1 MFTTQFHVKE
11 QGAAKPIHGRR
22 RRQDESV
29 SKKVLDIDRRFI
41 DVFSVSLWLTNS
53 KQKHTTETQRTQRL
67 HREEGLL
74 TCCAK
79 PHRISEAARSSPER
93 NPRKR
98 SQQSPPLRRGV

>member
-41 DVFSVSLWLTNS
+41 DAYSALKLTLIAEDAEIRRGPQRKTVSLVVDSWCP
-53 KQKHTTETQRTQRL
+53 R
-67 HREEGLL
+67 LL
-74 TCCAK
+74 TLFVTHVIDKSILLGFLKTGDMAW
-79 PHRISEAARSSPER
+79 R
-93 NPRKR
+93 
-98 SQQSPPLRRGV
+98 L

>member
-41 DVFSVSLWLTNS
+41 DVISALNIFSRLIV
-53 KQKHTTETQRTQRL
+53 TQRTQRYA
-67 HREEGLL
+67 EIAEKKCLL
-74 TCCAK
+74 G
-79 PHRISEAARSSPER
+79 SE
-93 NPRKR
+93 
-98 SQQSPPLRRGV
+98 LRLTGMLS

>member
-41 DVFSVSLWLTNS
+41 DAFSALNGNT
-53 KQKHTTETQRTQRL
+53 KRRGAQRYAESR
-67 HREEGLL
+67 RED
-74 TCCAK
+74 
-79 PHRISEAARSSPER
+79 
-93 NPRKR
+93 
-98 SQQSPPLRRGV
+98 SQIRTPPLNDRLAFPPPRR

>member
-41 DVFSVSLWLTNS
+41 DVTLWLFFLSNLN
-53 KQKHTTETQRTQRL
+53 HRVTENTEVAQRR
-67 HREEGLL
+67 GPSDLL
-74 TCCAK
+74 CKA
-79 PHRISEAARSSPER
+79 PSHIRSSAFL
-93 NPRKR
+93 
-98 SQQSPPLRRGV
+98 S

>member
-41 DVFSVSLWLTNS
+41 DAFSASLRLTKFTAITHRRDAENAEVAQRN
-53 KQKHTTETQRTQRL
+53 QKIGYSL
-67 HREEGLL
+67 
-74 TCCAK
+74 A
-79 PHRISEAARSSPER
+79 
-93 NPRKR
+93 
-98 SQQSPPLRRGV
+98 

>member
-41 DVFSVSLWLTNS
+41 DAYSASLRFNCFRGDVHRRDAENAEDAQRMLSKVTVFLC
-53 KQKHTTETQRTQRL
+53 R
-67 HREEGLL
+67 
-74 TCCAK
+74 CC
-79 PHRISEAARSSPER
+79 R
-93 NPRKR
+93 
-98 SQQSPPLRRGV
+98 

>member
-41 DVFSVSLWLTNS
+41 DVTLWLFFLSNLN
-53 KQKHTTETQRTQRL
+53 HRVTENTEVAQRRA
-67 HREEGLL
+67 
-74 TCCAK
+74 C
-79 PHRISEAARSSPER
+79 
-93 NPRKR
+93 
-98 SQQSPPLRRGV
+98 